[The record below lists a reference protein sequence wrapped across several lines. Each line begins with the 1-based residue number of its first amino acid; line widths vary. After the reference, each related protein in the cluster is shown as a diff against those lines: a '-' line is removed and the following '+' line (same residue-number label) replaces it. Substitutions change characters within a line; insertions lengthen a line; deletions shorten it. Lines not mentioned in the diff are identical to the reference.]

1 MKLPKFLS
9 LIVFITVFSLL
20 YVYQQTEIFL
30 LAYDGQKKQAV
41 LQDLLDKNNILRYNI
56 ARNASLTR
64 IGNKISSN
72 ADFQMPNA
80 YRLVKMAQPLDS
92 LKVSQYA
99 PKKESLIASIFGIKT
114 QAEAKM
120 ISPSSSFKG
129 KRSKRPS
136 YY

>member
-9 LIVFITVFSLL
+9 LIIFITLFSLL

-30 LAYDGQKKQAV
+30 FAYDGQKKQAV
-41 LQDLLDKNNILRYNI
+41 LQDLLDKNTILRYNI

-64 IGNKISSN
+64 IGNKISNN

-80 YRLVKMAQPLDS
+80 YRLVKLAQPLDS
-92 LKVSQYA
+92 LEVIRYA
-99 PKKESLIASIFGIKT
+99 PKKESMIASIFGIKT

-120 ISPSSSFKG
+120 ISPSASFKDRRG
-129 KRSKRPS
+129 KRP
-136 YY
+136 Y

>member
-9 LIVFITVFSLL
+9 VIVFITVFSLL

-92 LKVSQYA
+92 LKVRQYT

-120 ISPSSSFKG
+120 ISPSAPFKD
-129 KRSKRPS
+129 KRNKRL
-136 YY
+136 Y